1 MIAIHD
7 PVAVRAYGNLANR
20 LLYDCIHNLKW
31 ATASLNRTANAILTM
46 TKETPL
52 MRVFWA
58 QYRIHEARCRLN
70 NEVRFIESEM
80 FENLCDALDI
90 DHVRAYA
97 ALKRK
102 YADKCRKALELA
114 DRADRICAE
123 YLKKS

>member
-1 MIAIHD
+1 MFAIHD
-7 PVAVRAYGNLANR
+7 PVTVRAYGNLANR
-20 LLYDCIHNLKW
+20 LLYDSIRNLKW
-31 ATASLNRTANAILTM
+31 ATASLNRAANVILTM
-46 TKETPL
+46 TGETPI
-52 MRVFWA
+52 MRVLWA

-70 NEVRFIESEM
+70 NEIRFIDSNM
-80 FENLCDALDI
+80 FENLCTALDI

-123 YLKKS
+123 YLKIS

>member
-7 PVAVRAYGNLANR
+7 PVTVRAYGNLANR
-20 LLYDCIHNLKW
+20 LLYDSIRNLKW
-31 ATASLNRTANAILTM
+31 ATATLNRAANVILAM
-46 TKETPL
+46 TEETPI
-52 MRVFWA
+52 MRVLWA

-70 NEVRFIESEM
+70 NEIRFIDSNM
-80 FENLCDALDI
+80 FENLCTALDI

-114 DRADRICAE
+114 ERADRLCAE